1 MITFQTLE
9 NTSIEEILNVFNE
22 SFSDYI
28 VPLRLTAANLEEKI
42 QNDRIQLE
50 LSVGAFEK
58 EKLIGFILHGFDI
71 IDNLKVVYNAGT
83 GVIPSKRGN
92 KITAKLYEFILPIL
106 HENDIDKVILE
117 VITTNEAAIKT
128 YKNIGF
134 TIIKEYN
141 CVKGSLEVS
150 NPPFNYEI
158 GELKEY
164 NWQQLQ
170 SFWDI
175 KPSWQNS
182 ITAAEK
188 LKDSNISIGVFDTNK
203 VVGYA
208 IFNPKT
214 KRLHQLSVDKNYRK
228 KGIATQLLNSLSSN
242 FGKEISI
249 TNIDNVATDTLN
261 FLEKSGLKTFVM
273 QYEMELIL
281 K

>member
-9 NTSIEEILNVFNE
+9 KCSIEEILNVFNE

-28 VPLRLTAANLEEKI
+28 VPLSLTKENLEEKL
-42 QNDRIQLE
+42 QNDRIQLQ
-50 LSVGAFEK
+50 LSVGAFENNR
-58 EKLIGFILHGFDI
+58 LIGFILHGFDI
-71 IDNLKVVYNAGT
+71 IENLKVVYNAGT

-92 KITAKLYEFILPIL
+92 KLTAQLYEFALPIL

-117 VITTNEAAIKT
+117 VITTNEPAIKT

-134 TIIKEYN
+134 HIIKEYS
-141 CVKGSLEVS
+141 CVKGSLEVEKP
-150 NPPFNYEI
+150 NTNFEI
-158 GELKEY
+158 NELKDY
-164 NWQQLQ
+164 NWKQLQ

-175 KPSWQNS
+175 NPSWQNS

-188 LKDSNISIGVFDTNK
+188 LKNSNISISVLDDEK

-208 IFNPKT
+208 IFNPKI
-214 KRLHQLSVDKNYRK
+214 KRLHQLSVNKNYRR
-228 KGIATQLLNSLSSN
+228 KGIASQLLEHLSSN

-249 TNIDNVATDTLN
+249 TNIDNVANDTLL
-261 FLEKSGLKTFVM
+261 FLEKAGLKTFVK